1 MGKTRHFVGT
11 TNLILQKMAGFPKIA
26 STLLIGKKMED
37 LKTKY
42 GYLDNLLLIEG
53 WLWEFIRRKGKYRET
68 FKELKKELQDAEIT
82 SSGVSF
88 SPQESHLNLN
98 TTPSIREKLELLEN
112 EFGIKPHPRANPDNA
127 KGYYIKQIEGGYNF
141 LALPDY
147 HARYYDEDI
156 FPFPIIKARPI
167 AVTKFREEAKK
178 LPPAELHQYC
188 HTLIEKISITDKS
201 KMLYLGIALNAR
213 KEDLWSSFDFIL
225 NKYVEEEPA
234 ERYNKF
240 KKWKLY
246 LIYYDLY
253 LPEYSIM
260 KEKQKKGITV
270 YDREI
275 KRKIAHT
282 VKEAFPEDTND
293 WKPEKEKDWWR
304 YVHFGFTKAKELIME
319 NGYRKY
325 LFL

>member
-1 MGKTRHFVGT
+1 
-11 TNLILQKMAGFPKIA
+11 
-26 STLLIGKKMED
+26 MED
-37 LKTKY
+37 IKTKY
-42 GYLDNLLLIEG
+42 EYLDSIPLEG
-53 WLWEFIRRKGKYRET
+53 WLWEFIRRKGRYRET
-68 FKELKKELQDAEIT
+68 FTALKKELQDAELT
-82 SSGVSF
+82 STSVFYSQ
-88 SPQESHLNLN
+88 QEEHLNLKA
-98 TTPSIREKLELLEN
+98 TPSIEEKLELLET
-112 EFGIKPHPRANPDNA
+112 EFGIKPHPRASPGNS
-127 KGYYIKQIEGGYNF
+127 KGYFIKQIQGGNKF

-147 HARYYDEDI
+147 HARYCGEDI
-156 FPFPIIKARPI
+156 FPFPTIKARPI
-167 AVTKFREEAKK
+167 AVTKFRDEAKN
-178 LPPAELHQYC
+178 LTPDELNQYC

-225 NKYVEEEPA
+225 TKYVEEEPP

-253 LPEYSIM
+253 LPEYFIM
-260 KEKQKKGITV
+260 KEKQKEGFTV

-282 VKEAFPEDTND
+282 VKEAFPEDTKD
-293 WKPEKEKDWWR
+293 WNPEKAKDWWK
-304 YVHFGFTKAKELIME
+304 YLDYGFNEAKKLIME

-325 LFL
+325 LYL